1 MYKLKIYAGVISYE
15 NEEWYKIWRGIDF
28 LFQNWH
34 EEFDKFWPEHS
45 KFSQNFTLK
54 GSFWAR
60 YTLYEKKRY
69 RRFTFHDNEEWCKIW
84 TEIDVLFQN
93 WHEELDKFSP
103 EHLEVSKLFTLMGSF
118 LSTYILLDLKY
129 RGVIFCDT
137 E

>member
-1 MYKLKIYAGVISYE
+1 MYKLKIYAGVISY
-15 NEEWYKIWRGIDF
+15 
-28 LFQNWH
+28 
-34 EEFDKFWPEHS
+34 
-45 KFSQNFTLK
+45 
-54 GSFWAR
+54 
-60 YTLYEKKRY
+60 
-69 RRFTFHDNEEWCKIW
+69 DNEEWCKIW